1 MKKFILLFIS
11 INLILAA
18 TTLNAGEM
26 PGSGQKLYTS
36 HNIWIWPSH
45 NLKCINYK
53 GARTKI
59 DVGTEVMN
67 VSKIQTSPYNENENN
82 NDIERISFQLT
93 GSGKI
98 YTMGFVQR
106 YHPGKSIK
114 DYMENMVTIKN
125 FDALTDGMSL
135 SEKTAIKTGIIVDG
149 MSKEAVLASYGPP
162 PEHATPSIDNN
173 KWKYWTNKRE
183 IKMVYF
189 DNNNKTF
196 NTGYPLTIDRQAAT
210 NPASLEDKLLQLK
223 HLLDKGIITSQEYTD
238 KRADL
243 LKKY

>member
-1 MKKFILLFIS
+1 MKNFFLLFIS
-11 INLILAA
+11 MNLILAA
-18 TTLNAGEM
+18 TTLYAGEM

-36 HNIWIWPSH
+36 HNIWIWPSY
-45 NLKCINYK
+45 NLKFINYK

-67 VSKIQTSPYNENENN
+67 VSHIQPSRYNDQDNFNS
-82 NDIERISFQLT
+82 IEKISFQLA
-93 GSGKI
+93 GSGKMYKI
-98 YTMGFVQR
+98 GFVQR

-114 DYMENMVTIKN
+114 DYMENMVTTKS

-135 SEKTAIKTGIIVDG
+135 SEKTAIKTGGIVDG

-162 PEHATPSIDNN
+162 PEHATPSIDNK
-173 KWKYWTNKRE
+173 KWKYWINKRE

-196 NTGYPLTIDRQAAT
+196 NTGSPLTIDQQAGT

-223 HLLDKGIITSQEYTD
+223 RLLDKGIITSQEYTD